1 LDLKFKEIAAAID
14 ISKDKFDICIRNH
27 REVTAESSHTNNI
40 TGCEECYKLLANN
53 KCNDVCM
60 ESTGPYW
67 YGVYDYLTSK
77 GMRVIVVNP
86 SKART
91 NLKNKSD
98 RIDSRALATLHLL
111 NMLEPS
117 FVPDPDVR
125 KLRRLTRLRMKM
137 VKMKTQI
144 KNIANGSASA
154 YSSDITRVFGD
165 MFGKSGR
172 KILDILGMDED
183 EIMKELNAMKISDE
197 KKQEI
202 IHAINK
208 AYAPSLDS
216 WMIQFAS
223 SIISQIEAWV
233 KVLDNTMA
241 GIIDANER
249 IKEYV
254 NRLITIPG
262 VGLETAQVMAAEIA
276 DMQRF
281 RSARALVRYSGLNP
295 TILQSGSV
303 RKHGALEKAGPPIL
317 RAALFQAAYVM
328 AFRGPDN
335 FKEHYNAV
343 SSRYGKRGHGVA
355 VVSTARKLLHLVY
368 SMLTNKTDYVS
379 SPMKLTERKR
389 RIMRKRVKMY
399 DDSDEKPSMINLLL
413 NMDSLND
420 EVKQLLVGL

>member
-1 LDLKFKEIAAAID
+1 MDLKFKEIAAAID
-14 ISKDKFDICIRNH
+14 ISKDKFDICIRNSK
-27 REVTAESSHTNNI
+27 EVTAESSYTNNI
-40 TGCEECYKLLANN
+40 TGCEECYRLLVNN
-53 KCNDVCM
+53 KCNDVAM

-77 GMRVIVVNP
+77 GMCAIVVNP

-111 NMLEPS
+111 NMLEAS
-117 FVPDPDVR
+117 YVPDPDVR

-144 KNIANGSASA
+144 KNMANGSASA
-154 YSSDITRVFGD
+154 YSSDITRIFGD

-172 KILDILGMDED
+172 KILDMLGMDED
-183 EIMKELNAMKISDE
+183 EIVRELNGMRMSEE
-197 KKQEI
+197 KKREV
-202 IHAINK
+202 IHAIRK

-223 SIISQIEAWV
+223 SIISQIEGWIN
-233 KVLDNTMA
+233 VLDNAIA
-241 GIIDANER
+241 GVVEANAR
-249 IKEYV
+249 IKEDV

-262 VGLETAQVMAAEIA
+262 VGLETAQVIAAEIA
-276 DMQRF
+276 DIGRF
-281 RSARALVRYSGLNP
+281 GSPRALVRYSGLNP

-343 SSRYGKRGHGVA
+343 SSRYGKRGHGIGVI
-355 VVSTARKLLHLVY
+355 STSRKLLHLIY
-368 SMLTNKTDYVS
+368 SMLTNRTDYIS
-379 SPMKLTERKR
+379 SPVKLTERKR
-389 RIMRKRVKMY
+389 RMMKKRAMMY
-399 DDSDEKPSMINLLL
+399 DRDEKPSMIKLLL
-413 NMDSLND
+413 NIDSLND
-420 EVKQLLVGL
+420 EVKQMLVGL

>member
-14 ISKDKFDICIRNH
+14 ISKGKLDICIRNH
-27 REVTAESSHTNNI
+27 REVTAEASYTNNI
-40 TGCEECYKLLANN
+40 TGCEECYKLLV
-53 KCNDVCM
+53 KETCNDVCM

-77 GMRVIVVNP
+77 GMHVIVVNP

-91 NLKNKSD
+91 NLRNKSD
-98 RIDSRALATLHLL
+98 KIDSRALVTLHLL

-117 FVPDPDVR
+117 FVPDREIR

-144 KNIANGSASA
+144 KNIANSSASA
-154 YSSDITRVFGD
+154 YSSDITRIFGD

-172 KILDILGMDED
+172 KVLDILGMDED
-183 EIMKELNAMKISDE
+183 EIMKELNGMKMSEE

-202 IHAINK
+202 IHAVRK

-216 WMIQFAS
+216 WIIQFAS
-223 SIISQIEAWV
+223 SIISQIEAWI
-233 KVLDNTMA
+233 KVLDNTIA
-241 GIIDANER
+241 GVIDANTR

-254 NRLITIPG
+254 NRMITIPG
-262 VGLETAQVMAAEIA
+262 VGLETAQVIAVEIA
-276 DMQRF
+276 DIRRF
-281 RSARALVRYSGLNP
+281 RSSRALVRYSGLNP

-303 RKHGALEKAGPPIL
+303 RRHGQLEKAGPPAL
-317 RAALFQAAYVM
+317 RAALFQAASVM

-343 SSRYGKRGHGVA
+343 SSRYGKRGRRVA
-355 VVSTARKLLHLVY
+355 LVSTSRKLLHLIY
-368 SMLTNKTDYVS
+368 AMLTNKTDYIS

-389 RIMRKRVKMY
+389 RMMRKRVKAY
-399 DDSDEKPSMINLLL
+399 DSDERPSMINLLL
-413 NMDSLND
+413 NINSLND
-420 EVKQLLVGL
+420 EVKQMLIAL